1 MTNSNKLKAKIAE
14 VGLTMAELAK
24 NIKMSS
30 ATFSQKVNGKVR
42 FSQEDIRKI
51 DKELN
56 LTPEEIK
63 DIFFK
68 LKVRKS
74 IKKGEEMKKI
84 EKMPNYTQNSRRK
97 LWKKKILNQLRP

>member
-14 VGLTMAELAK
+14 VGLTMAK

-63 DIFFK
+63 DIF
-68 LKVRKS
+68 LS
-74 IKKGEEMKKI
+74 
-84 EKMPNYTQNSRRK
+84 
-97 LWKKKILNQLRP
+97 

>member
-1 MTNSNKLKAKIAE
+1 MKVKFGNIITVRKNLTERRIIMTNSNKLKAKIAE
-14 VGLTMAELAK
+14 AGLTMAELAK
-24 NIKMSS
+24 NIRMSS

-63 DIFFK
+63 DIF
-68 LKVRKS
+68 LS
-74 IKKGEEMKKI
+74 
-84 EKMPNYTQNSRRK
+84 
-97 LWKKKILNQLRP
+97 